1 MIYKIGIDVGGTN
14 TDAVILDQDNHIIES
29 TKAATTQDVETGIF
43 NALDQ
48 VLKKAAIDF
57 SKIKYV
63 MLGTTHATNA
73 IIEKK
78 RLAKIAVVRI
88 CLPAGQAIEPMFTWD
103 NELKHSVGDQYYFIH
118 GGCEFDGRPLNSSG
132 LIVEECEHVLDEMEA
147 SGVESVAVT
156 SIFSPVLDLYEKEFG
171 QLVRNRFGEEFPV
184 TLSSEIGNLGL
195 LERENSAALNAALVK
210 VADMVAK
217 GLEKALR
224 RYRIQAEI
232 FFAQNDGTLMSMEYA
247 KKYPILTIGSGPTNS
262 IRGAAYLSGLQDC
275 IVCDIGGTT
284 TDVGILIK
292 GFPRES
298 AVAVNI
304 GGVRTNFRMPDII
317 SIGIG
322 GGSVVRVKDGEVS
335 VGPDSVG
342 YNIVKES
349 IAFGGETLTATDCL
363 LASGLAVI
371 EHPSCDLARLDSL
384 PPEIWQKAIDVI
396 RKDVAAVIDKI
407 KTSSQDLPVVLVG
420 GGVILIQGE
429 LEGATEVIQ
438 PNNAGCANAI
448 GAAIAQVSGE
458 VDKMFSTAGRS
469 RNEVIEEVEKL
480 VRQKTII
487 AGADPSTVT
496 LIDLEEVPVAY
507 VPSDVVRI
515 KAKSAGNL
523 LVPVT
528 SI

>member
-14 TDAVILDQDNHIIES
+14 TDAVILDQDNRIIES

-48 VLKKAAIDF
+48 VLRKAEVDY

-88 CLPAGQAIEPMFTWD
+88 CLPAGQSVEPMFTWD
-103 NELKHSVGDQYYFIH
+103 DELKQSVGNQYYLIH
-118 GGCEFDGRPLNSSG
+118 GGCEFDGRPLNRYG
-132 LIVEECEHVLDEMEA
+132 LMYEECQNVLDQIES
-147 SGVESVAVT
+147 SGVESVAIT
-156 SIFSPVLDLYEKEFG
+156 SIFSPVLDKYEKEFAE
-171 QLVRNRFGEEFPV
+171 LVRNRFGNDFPV
-184 TLSSEIGNLGL
+184 TISSEIGNLGF
-195 LERENSAALNAALVK
+195 LERENSTALNAALVK

-217 GLEKALR
+217 GLENALE
-224 RYRIQAEI
+224 RYGIEAEI
-232 FFAQNDGTLMSMEYA
+232 YFAQNDGTLMSLEFA

-262 IRGAAYLSGLQDC
+262 IRGAAYLSGLPDC

-298 AVAVNI
+298 SVAVNI

-322 GGSVVRVKDGEVS
+322 GGSIVREKNGEVK

-371 EHPSCDLARLDSL
+371 DHPACDLSRLHSIS
-384 PPEIWQKAIDVI
+384 PEIWKKALEVI
-396 RKDVAAVIDKI
+396 RKEIAAVIDKI

-420 GGVILIQGE
+420 GGAILIHGE
-429 LEGATEVIQ
+429 LEGASEVIQ
-438 PNNAGCANAI
+438 PSNAGCANAI

-458 VDKMFSTAGRS
+458 VDKMFSTAGRT
-469 RNEVIEEVEKL
+469 RKEVIEEVEEL
-480 VRQKTII
+480 VKQKTII
-487 AGADPSTVT
+487 AGADPSTVM
-496 LIDLEEVPVAY
+496 LIDMEEVPVAY
-507 VPSDVVRI
+507 VPSNVVRI
-515 KAKSAGNL
+515 KAKAAGTL
-523 LVPVT
+523 LVPEAF
-528 SI
+528 